1 MNPNIAEMPKIL
13 KGYEKEM
20 LTRGR
25 DAVTRSRA
33 VLNPEQG
40 ADMKIAWGKSLEVET
55 IRDT

>member
-1 MNPNIAEMPKIL
+1 MSPDSAEMPDML
-13 KGYEKEM
+13 KVYEKEM
-20 LTRGR
+20 LSRGR

-55 IRDT
+55 I